1 MQTETTVFNL
11 FFMPSCL
18 AGAHSNNEKASF
30 CLIYPNDSFHY
41 LSHISQNTVTCI
53 CSFEIKASPIE
64 AFTPQF
70 PYTCNATCIYHT

>member
-30 CLIYPNDSFHY
+30 CLIYPNDSFPYITKHSHMY
-41 LSHISQNTVTCI
+41 LFIRDKSIANRGVYTSISISLQRPT
-53 CSFEIKASPIE
+53 PI
-64 AFTPQF
+64 
-70 PYTCNATCIYHT
+70 II